1 MTKEETEYVYNA
13 ILNGKPVNPVHI
25 DRKIEKEVDIS
36 CNPYKEAL
44 TQEVDGNLHEEPS
57 LEMKRCDL
65 TWSILSTD
73 IDYNTN
79 KENIPFTEINSSN
92 VYNKLQADEQL
103 TVGDP

>member
-1 MTKEETEYVYNA
+1 MGTSTPSTPLRCPTPQYVPNYEKICLTKEETEYVYNA
-13 ILNGKPVNPVHI
+13 VLNGKPVNPVHI
-25 DRKIEKEVDIS
+25 NTKIEKEVDIS

-73 IDYNTN
+73 ID
-79 KENIPFTEINSSN
+79 
-92 VYNKLQADEQL
+92 
-103 TVGDP
+103 